1 MAKNPLEERLV
12 YLVLRGVFKGVDAQ
26 IRKTKKVNEL
36 IQKHQHE
43 KKINNLIQEH
53 SMVNL
58 CSVAKILLEQQIF
71 ESTLKAKIRFP
82 DVFEVSPSQNAERA
96 ISASKAAKTEADA
109 IQCAAEGRQVPTAVN
124 EHGHGV
130 SETSKGKEIGK

>member
-1 MAKNPLEERLV
+1 MAKNPPDEKLV
-12 YLVLRGVFKGVDAQ
+12 YLALRSVFKGADAH
-26 IRKTKKVNEL
+26 IRKPKKIHEL
-36 IQKHQHE
+36 VQRHQHE
-43 KKINNLIQEH
+43 KNIINLIQEH

-58 CSVAKILLEQQIF
+58 CNVARILLEQQVF

-109 IQCAAEGRQVPTAVN
+109 IQCAVEGRQVVTAVN
-124 EHGHGV
+124 EHGHEV